1 VSISVVLATHNRASL
16 LEGTLDRLRHQQYEP
31 GDELIVIDN
40 ASTDATA
47 DIIAHAAEGFPVPL
61 HRLHEARPGK
71 TPALNSGIAAARGSI
86 LALIDDDVLVADDWV
101 RTIHQIFRDP
111 SVALVGGRVDPLW
124 EHGAPRWLRVEQDGQ
139 YGPMSAP
146 LALLHYGD
154 AQELGVRTALGANMV
169 VRRTVVDK
177 LGGFAPHLGR
187 VRGTLLCGEDSDFCD
202 RAAAAGFRCEY
213 RPELRVRH
221 WVPADRMR
229 LRYYLR
235 WFFWSGITHAI
246 VEQGTA
252 PGRENRTA
260 PPRSRYFVLRLVTA
274 SFSAFAL
281 TLSGRAADGA
291 VQAMEAAFAVGYITQ
306 RAKERWERR
315 AASAPAA
322 IRAPGSDS
330 GS

>member
-1 VSISVVLATHNRASL
+1 
-16 LEGTLDRLRHQQYEP
+16 
-31 GDELIVIDN
+31 
-40 ASTDATA
+40 
-47 DIIAHAAEGFPVPL
+47 
-61 HRLHEARPGK
+61 
-71 TPALNSGIAAARGSI
+71 
-86 LALIDDDVLVADDWV
+86 
-101 RTIHQIFRDP
+101 
-111 SVALVGGRVDPLW
+111 
-124 EHGAPRWLRVEQDGQ
+124 
-139 YGPMSAP
+139 MSAP

-169 VRRTVVDK
+169 VRRSVVEK

-187 VRGTLLCGEDSDFCD
+187 ARGTLLCGEDRDFCD

-246 VEQGTA
+246 VEQGAA
-252 PGRENRTA
+252 PGHTGRTA
-260 PPRSRYFVLRLVTA
+260 PPRSRYFVRRAVTA
-274 SFSAFAL
+274 SFAAVVL
-281 TLSGRAADGA
+281 TLSGRPAEGA
-291 VQAMEAAFAVGYITQ
+291 VHAMEAAFALGYVTR

-315 AASAPAA
+315 EVSARAAV
-322 IRAPGSDS
+322 RAPGSNS